1 MRATGWDW
9 FRIYREACVAEEKKV
24 GQARAGELDAGFAG
38 WEV

>member
-9 FRIYREACVAEEKKV
+9 LRIYREAWDAEEKKV
-24 GQARAGELDAGFAG
+24 GQALEGELDAGFAG